1 MYMLSLKYAVV
12 WIGLLLLVIP
22 FMHSGLGCCYGF
34 GLLLWVTP
42 SIIVCAG
49 LLLWVIHPL

>member
-12 WIGLLLLVIP
+12 WVGLLLWEIP
-22 FMHSGLGCCYGF
+22 YMHSGLGCYGF

-42 SIIVCAG
+42 SIKVCAG
-49 LLLWVIHPL
+49 LLLWVIHSL